1 MTDIQDEVFIVGE
14 KDALRQMMSVLLD
27 NAIRYSDEKGEIH
40 FAIKK
45 SRNKV
50 RMEVFNTCFFETPPD
65 VNRLFDRFYR
75 PDNSR
80 SSDTGGTG
88 VGLAIAKAVVE
99 THGGT
104 IKAECPDGKTM
115 TIKIK
120 I

>member
-1 MTDIQDEVFIVGE
+1 MNKVPSGIEPLEALLCLITGCDLEE
-14 KDALRQMMSVLLD
+14 KD
-27 NAIRYSDEKGEIH
+27 H

-45 SRNKV
+45 SKNKV

-104 IKAECPDGKTM
+104 IKAECPDGKNM